1 MNTIFVDSEGQEGCN
16 VRRAVS
22 AAVADDDCVYRAGNC
37 RGSGGGQVFVST
49 ARYKVILSVPG
60 VPLVRGDTRK
70 LYCPAF
76 LLESNNE
83 FDVF

>member
-1 MNTIFVDSEGQEGCN
+1 
-16 VRRAVS
+16 
-22 AAVADDDCVYRAGNC
+22 
-37 RGSGGGQVFVST
+37 
-49 ARYKVILSVPG
+49 
-60 VPLVRGDTRK
+60 LVRGDTRK